1 MNSKETIYKT
11 IPLHYLLEPIDI
23 RILSD
28 KIRDVRIPCP
38 LTWDPTAN
46 ISFQTSW
53 VIGEEGQRP
62 IYLWFSKRREH
73 GSEVHDM
80 AAGPSGKGYI
90 WEKRKLTSWTVPF
103 QHIHLLLQVGCSLRE
118 ELPCWQ
124 EHSCNC
130 GLHKFHFHSWSSHFH
145 QIQASWL
152 GPLRNSWYGF
162 IDSRM
167 CVTYESG
174 FGPIPIRLVAF
185 VSALFPQCLL
195 ISPGE
200 ETVPGKEICLIM
212 IS

>member
-145 QIQASWL
+145 QIQGELTESFKKVMIWL
-152 GPLRNSWYGF
+152 HRFQNVCDLRERFWPNSNTVGSLR
-162 IDSRM
+162 IRTLPSVLAHKSRWRD
-167 CVTYESG
+167 G
-174 FGPIPIRLVAF
+174 ARKGNLPNHD
-185 VSALFPQCLL
+185 
-195 ISPGE
+195 
-200 ETVPGKEICLIM
+200 
-212 IS
+212 